1 MTSYLSV
8 LPVAHP
14 HSPANFLRLPHPR
27 TGIASLFLPI
37 SGHNEVS
44 NDVLH
49 MLEVQAVTPVE
60 ARSWFLKGEIISDGK
75 LLVMTPIDLVFLL
88 LPILQA
94 VYSYEDE
101 YENHF
106 RQMDDIFEDA
116 ARKIENSVS
125 NDQVSSRDI
134 LQFAS
139 FQCTKDALQRIC
151 DVKEVT
157 PDIIVYRYNPNKVV
171 EYLKKKVTYLTASPI
186 IDGSKT
192 IIRSLAKDGLMED
205 GNEQLLEVGRIRA
218 ACEVLGQY
226 LPTNTRSALFASY
239 DFRALD
245 AHIKTIRA
253 EITAPPESKKQV
265 SVKGTQPSEDKKR
278 KSKASNGVE
287 KLKKANVNGMAK
299 LSKYFTKS

>member
-8 LPVAHP
+8 LPV
-14 HSPANFLRLPHPR
+14 ANFLRLPHPR

-49 MLEVQAVTPVE
+49 MLEVQAVAPVE

-94 VYSYEDE
+94 YEDK

-265 SVKGTQPSEDKKR
+265 SAKGTQPSEDKKR

-287 KLKKANVNGMAK
+287 KLKKANVSGMAK